1 MQIKL
6 ISVLYSVLLSIKCMC
21 YFNPSASPVVFNPL
35 LIGICLFSY
44 CFLFY
49 FICKITLNNSNFQI
63 FMLFFSAILHFVV
76 TSD

>member
-1 MQIKL
+1 
-6 ISVLYSVLLSIKCMC
+6 MC
-21 YFNPSASPVVFNPL
+21 NFNPSASPVVFKPL
-35 LIGICLFSY
+35 LIGICLFAY

>member
-1 MQIKL
+1 
-6 ISVLYSVLLSIKCMC
+6 MC
-21 YFNPSASPVVFNPL
+21 YFNPSASPVILNLL
-35 LIGICLFSY
+35 LIGICLFAY

-63 FMLFFSAILHFVV
+63 FMFFSAILHFVV